1 VHAYGEEKNTTN
13 EYLYRKN
20 VISGKKPWIFV
31 KNADFDRK
39 FFVKTVSLAV
49 KLVQK
54 AVAIYVNGCIIILDQ
69 TLRMLSRRKIQ

>member
-1 VHAYGEEKNTTN
+1 MHAFSEGKNTTN

-20 VISGKKPWIFV
+20 ATSGKKSGMFV
-31 KNADFDRK
+31 KNADFDRE
-39 FFVKTVSLAV
+39 FLVKTVSLAV